1 MPSNKNL
8 AGNMVQEGNSKSRKQ
23 DDEERPPILSSW
35 RQLYLLVFLNLVV
48 LIILFYAF
56 TKLFS

>member
-1 MPSNKNL
+1 MPGNKNM
-8 AGNMVQEGNSKSRKQ
+8 AGNMVQGSNSRARKQ

-48 LIILFYAF
+48 LIILFYTF

>member
-1 MPSNKNL
+1 MPGNKHI
-8 AGNMVQEGNSKSRKQ
+8 AGNMVQESESKTRSQ

-48 LIILFYAF
+48 LIILFYTF